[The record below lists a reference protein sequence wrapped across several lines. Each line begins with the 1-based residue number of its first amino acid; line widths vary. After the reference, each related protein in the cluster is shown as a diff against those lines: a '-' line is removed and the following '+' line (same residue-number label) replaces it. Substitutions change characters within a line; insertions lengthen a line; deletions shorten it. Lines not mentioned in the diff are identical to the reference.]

1 MVQWSARLPGMQEV
15 RGSIPGRGTTDF
27 CTLIL
32 FVYIYIY
39 IYMCVCVCVYPT
51 DLLKI
56 SIVISL
62 KFQCNFSAKIPP
74 HFTKISVLYH

>member
-1 MVQWSARLPGMQEV
+1 MQEV

-39 IYMCVCVCVYPT
+39 IYIYIYDDETRSSLQVWTIYE
-51 DLLKI
+51 
-56 SIVISL
+56 SIMI
-62 KFQCNFSAKIPP
+62 
-74 HFTKISVLYH
+74 T